1 MMGGGMMGGMT
12 AALWLWVVFALL
24 VPALLVVA
32 SVWLV
37 GTGRGL
43 ARSDPD
49 AARCDLALRY
59 VRGEI
64 DGEDYRQRRVDLEAS
79 RR

>member
-1 MMGGGMMGGMT
+1 MGGAMMGGMT
-12 AALWLWVVFALL
+12 AAIWLWVVFALL
-24 VPALLVVA
+24 ASALLVVA

-37 GTGRGL
+37 GTDRGL
-43 ARSDPD
+43 AHSDPN
-49 AARCDLALRY
+49 AARCDLDLRY

-64 DGEDYRQRRVDLEAS
+64 DREDYWQRRVGLEAS